1 MQAFLW
7 NKFQFSMWFY
17 ILILAVGFVAIQIGR
32 VPGIGQSLA
41 FTYITLAI
49 IPVTLAICLRSKFPK
64 WVEDR
69 RRVPREELQ
78 GLFSDVELYSAANNN
93 GRGADFAKQAA
104 TEKQRL
110 ENTDHTVVELDVLP
124 LRQALVELYDPVSE
138 LIAKA
143 RRELTLLN
151 EYTSI
156 VDQAQ
161 GEEWT
166 RRVNQIVQELEKKIG
181 DPSTEKKTNDEEQI
195 NQLAVNLRA
204 ELKNLRE
211 TVAWY
216 DKTYAIG
223 EWTRAC
229 VMYWITA
236 TLLVTL
242 LAGILPIVHSKGN
255 WNLTILHWGVLGIT
269 GALLASLLQ
278 LHNLDLPELGETEGR
293 ILFDGTVRSVAIGAI
308 SAVVLY
314 AALWGEALDGKIFP
328 DIPTRPAT
336 DVYTQ
341 LPDKGESSGG
351 TLNAQWEALK
361 NIGLSVFWAVF
372 AGLSPAVLRRMTRLA
387 ETSLGEPKS
396 GGDEE

>member
-1 MQAFLW
+1 MQAFLR
-7 NKFQFSMWFY
+7 NTFQFSMWFY

-49 IPVTLAICLRSKFPK
+49 IPVTLAICLRSRLPK

-69 RRVPREELQ
+69 RRVSREELQ

-161 GEEWT
+161 G
-166 RRVNQIVQELEKKIG
+166 
-181 DPSTEKKTNDEEQI
+181 
-195 NQLAVNLRA
+195 
-204 ELKNLRE
+204 
-211 TVAWY
+211 
-216 DKTYAIG
+216 
-223 EWTRAC
+223 
-229 VMYWITA
+229 
-236 TLLVTL
+236 
-242 LAGILPIVHSKGN
+242 
-255 WNLTILHWGVLGIT
+255 
-269 GALLASLLQ
+269 
-278 LHNLDLPELGETEGR
+278 
-293 ILFDGTVRSVAIGAI
+293 
-308 SAVVLY
+308 
-314 AALWGEALDGKIFP
+314 
-328 DIPTRPAT
+328 
-336 DVYTQ
+336 
-341 LPDKGESSGG
+341 
-351 TLNAQWEALK
+351 
-361 NIGLSVFWAVF
+361 
-372 AGLSPAVLRRMTRLA
+372 
-387 ETSLGEPKS
+387 
-396 GGDEE
+396 